1 MEIRRV
7 IVEALEKKYEAE
19 IAEADATINIYLT
32 NSVGIG
38 EHPQFIDEIDK
49 QVQRIADA
57 QEKIEVLKSFEPE
70 KNAL

>member
-1 MEIRRV
+1 MKR
-7 IVEALEKKYEAE
+7 ALIDALQARYEAE